1 MADQESTVDRT
12 GPSTRG
18 ALGRRPKTSAG
29 DEDGRYDVNDA
40 VQSDSSAWEVLRAI
54 PWPLA
59 VTDRSGMFLAVN
71 QQLCAAVGRGEAELL
86 KAGIDGILDRR
97 DLAEDGV
104 QLRHLLDGE
113 TVSYQR
119 RQRLRRPGGAIT
131 PVRCLV
137 WLAGP
142 GRENRGS
149 QVNVVRLFHSIGE
162 GDAGSARRA
171 AAIVAS
177 SGDAITGY
185 SLDGRIT
192 HWNPAAERL
201 YQIHADDAAGR
212 LVSDVLPG
220 EWAADI
226 AAILARV
233 ATGERIENYETIRR
247 RPDGTGV
254 EVALSIAPIIDD
266 CDRVAGASEVAR
278 DISQRKRAES
288 LLNGQARV
296 LEMIAAGASLNET
309 LDALADLVES
319 HTTGV
324 RCTVVLTD
332 EDSER
337 LRHGGGLRLP
347 GLADTPADELLAD
360 APGGHS
366 GRAALMAADLVTDT
380 RWAPC
385 RDAVLG
391 LGLRTC
397 WSLPIV
403 ADRGRVVGALVL
415 YCDEKHRPD
424 GDDWELLRRLAQ
436 VAALAIGRYGALEE
450 LAHRAI
456 HDPLTGAANRTL
468 VADRLGHALQ
478 RLARDRTKAAVLFLD
493 LDRFKALNDRYGHE
507 AGDSVLVDLTQRLH
521 SVVRPSDTVARLG
534 GDEFVVLCDPIVGE
548 LEAVG
553 IADRI
558 AQAVRCAFL
567 VEDDEV
573 QLTASIGIAF
583 LREGDTP
590 ETVLG
595 HADAA
600 MYQAKERGKAR
611 FQVFDNAMHDEAIAR
626 LHIEKSLREALHD
639 EQFTL
644 VYQPLMELA
653 GEQCVAVEALVRWD
667 HPLRG
672 LLGPGE
678 FLSVAEE
685 SGLIVPM
692 GEWVLHEACRQLARW
707 HSLKPMQ
714 DITVNVNV
722 SARQLTPQ
730 LPSMVSAA
738 LSAAGADASRLCL
751 EITET
756 VLMAD
761 APLALQV
768 LHSLKSL
775 GLRLSID
782 DFGTGYSSLSYVNS
796 LPVDELKIDRSFIG
810 DIRKGAEATIVRA
823 VVGLSHALGLHV
835 VAEGVETV
843 DQVERLRE
851 MGCDVGQGFFWSR
864 PVIAP
869 EVEAVLVSASRGR
882 HGVLTQGL

>member
-1 MADQESTVDRT
+1 
-12 GPSTRG
+12 
-18 ALGRRPKTSAG
+18 
-29 DEDGRYDVNDA
+29 VNDA
-40 VQSDSSAWEVLRAI
+40 AQPDSSAWEVLRAI
-54 PWPLA
+54 PSPLA
-59 VTDRSGMFLAVN
+59 LTDRSGMFLAVN
-71 QQLCAAVGRGEAELL
+71 QQLCAAVGRGEAALL
-86 KAGIDGILDRR
+86 QAGIDDILHPPDV
-97 DLAEDGV
+97 AEDSR
-104 QLRHLLDGE
+104 QLRRLLDGE
-113 TVSYQR
+113 TDSYQT
-119 RQRLRRPGGAIT
+119 RQHLRRPGGATT

-142 GRENRGS
+142 GREKAGS
-149 QVNVVRLFHSIGE
+149 QLNVVRLFHSIGP
-162 GDAGSARRA
+162 GDAGSARHA

-201 YQIHADDAAGR
+201 YQIRADEAVGR
-212 LVSDVLPG
+212 LVSDVLPV
-220 EWAADI
+220 EWAADKT
-226 AAILARV
+226 AMLARV
-233 ATGERIENYETIRR
+233 ARRERIENYETIRR

-254 EVALSIAPIIDD
+254 EVALSIAPIMDD
-266 CDRVAGASEVAR
+266 CDRVAGASVVAR

-288 LLNGQARV
+288 LLSGQAGV
-296 LEMIAAGASLNET
+296 LEMIAAGASLHET
-309 LDALADLVES
+309 LDALAELIES
-319 HTTGV
+319 QTTRV
-324 RCTVVLTD
+324 RCSIVLT
-332 EDSER
+332 EEGPTKR

-347 GLADTPADELLAD
+347 GVENTPADEMFTD
-360 APGGHS
+360 APGGPS
-366 GRAALMAADLVTDT
+366 GRAAVMAGDLMTDP
-380 RWAPC
+380 RWTAC

-391 LGLRTC
+391 LGLRSC
-397 WSLPIV
+397 WSSPIV
-403 ADRGRVVGALVL
+403 TGGDGMVGAFML
-415 YCDEKHRPD
+415 YGDEKHRPD
-424 GDDWELLRRLAQ
+424 GDAWDLLDRLAQ
-436 VAALAIGRYGALEE
+436 VAALAIGRHCAHEE
-450 LAHRAI
+450 LARQAI

-468 VADRLGHALQ
+468 VVDRLGHALQ

-534 GDEFVVLCDPIVGE
+534 GDEFVVLCDPILGE

-558 AQAVRCAFL
+558 AQAVGCAFL
-567 VEDDEV
+567 VEDNEV

-590 ETVLG
+590 ESVLG

-611 FQVFDNAMHDEAIAR
+611 FQVFDDAMHEEAIAR
-626 LHIEKSLREALHD
+626 LHIEQSLRQALHA

-644 VYQPLMELA
+644 VYQPLVELA
-653 GEQCVAVEALVRWD
+653 GERCIGVEALLRWD
-667 HPLRG
+667 HPQRG
-672 LLGPGE
+672 LLAPGE

-692 GEWVLHEACRQLARW
+692 GEWVLFEACRQLARW
-707 HSLKPMQ
+707 CSGEPTR
-714 DITVNVNV
+714 DVTVHVNV

-730 LPSMVSAA
+730 LPRMVSAA

-810 DIRKGAEATIVRA
+810 DIRRDAEATIVRA
-823 VVGLSHALGLHV
+823 VVGLSHALGLYV

-843 DQVERLRE
+843 DQLEQLRE

-864 PVIAP
+864 PVIAAD
-869 EVEAVLVSASRGR
+869 VEGVMVSVSRGR
-882 HGVLTQGL
+882 PRARAQG

>member
-1 MADQESTVDRT
+1 M
-12 GPSTRG
+12 
-18 ALGRRPKTSAG
+18 
-29 DEDGRYDVNDA
+29 NDTA
-40 VQSDSSAWEVLRAI
+40 QPDSSAWEALRAI
-54 PWPLA
+54 PSPLA
-59 VTDRSGMFLAVN
+59 LTDRSGMLLAVN
-71 QQLCAAVGRGEAELL
+71 QHLCLAVGRGEAELL
-86 KAGIDGILDRR
+86 QAGIDEILDPR
-97 DLAEDGV
+97 DVAEDSR
-104 QLRHLLDGE
+104 QLRRLLDGE
-113 TVSYQR
+113 IDSFQT
-119 RQRLRRPGGAIT
+119 RQRLRCRDGAT
-131 PVRCLV
+131 TAVRCLA
-137 WLAGP
+137 WLAG
-142 GRENRGS
+142 RDNAGS
-149 QVNVVRLFHSIGE
+149 QGAVVRLFHSIGQ
-162 GDAGSARRA
+162 GDAGSARHA

-185 SLDGRIT
+185 SLDGTIT

-201 YQIHADDAAGR
+201 YQIRADAAVGR

-220 EWAADI
+220 EWAADK
-226 AAILARV
+226 AEMLARV
-233 ATGERIENYETIRR
+233 ARRERIENYETIRR

-254 EVALSIAPIIDD
+254 EVALSIAPIMDD
-266 CDRVAGASEVAR
+266 CDRVVGASVVAR

-288 LLNGQARV
+288 LLSGQARV
-296 LEMIAAGASLNET
+296 LERIAAGANLHET

-319 HTTGV
+319 HTTRV
-324 RCTVVLTD
+324 RCSVVLTD
-332 EDSER
+332 EDSKR

-347 GLADTPADELLAD
+347 GIEDTPADELFAD

-366 GRAALMAADLVTDT
+366 GRAAVLAADLVTDAK
-380 RWAPC
+380 WASC
-385 RDAVLG
+385 RDAVRR

-403 ADRGRVVGALVL
+403 AGRDRVVGAFVL
-415 YCDEKHRPD
+415 YCDEKHRLD
-424 GDDWELLRRLAQ
+424 GDDWELLHRLAQ

-468 VADRLGHALQ
+468 VADRLGHAIQ
-478 RLARDRTKAAVLFLD
+478 RLARDQTKAAVLFLD

-507 AGDSVLVDLTQRLH
+507 AGDSVLVDLSQRLH

-558 AQAVRCAFL
+558 AQAVGCAFL
-567 VEDDEV
+567 AEDNEV

-583 LREGDTP
+583 LREGDTA
-590 ETVLG
+590 ETVLS

-611 FQVFDNAMHDEAIAR
+611 FQIFDNAMHEEAIAR
-626 LHIEKSLREALHD
+626 LHTEQSLRKALHAG
-639 EQFTL
+639 QFTL
-644 VYQPLMELA
+644 VYQPLVELA
-653 GEQCVAVEALVRWD
+653 GEQCVGVEALLRWD
-667 HPLRG
+667 HPQRG
-672 LLGPGE
+672 LLVPGE
-678 FLSVAEE
+678 FLTVAEE

-692 GEWVLHEACRQLARW
+692 GEWVFYEACRQAARW
-707 HSLKPMQ
+707 QSQERMR
-714 DITVNVNV
+714 DVTVHVNV
-722 SARQLTPQ
+722 SARQLTSQ
-730 LPSMVSAA
+730 LPRMASAA

-751 EITET
+751 EITES

-761 APLALQV
+761 TPLAMQV

-782 DFGTGYSSLSYVNS
+782 DFGTGYSSLSFVNS
-796 LPVDELKIDRSFIG
+796 LPVEELKIDRSFIG
-810 DIRKGAEATIVRA
+810 DLRRGAEAPIVRA

-864 PVIAP
+864 PVIAAD
-869 EVEAVLVSASRGR
+869 VEGVMVS
-882 HGVLTQGL
+882 GVVGGAAQA